1 MYKQLQRNDQTL
13 ALILE
18 KILKGVREIVN
29 ENGVCA
35 GNITRT
41 VLESSI
47 TNALS
52 LVSQSFGQ
60 FIVPTTTHNVL
71 PTVSEYKV
79 FHWGGKFHKLPDDFT
94 FPSVDTA
101 TAWNLWWCG
110 YSSQNSIPYRRI
122 DTQDL
127 TTRAHKN
134 MFYEWKFIM
143 EKLSEFY
150 TLATGLA
157 LPPHPTEIDAIDAFA
172 AESGLFNVISGEITS
187 KRLRRDCQL
196 KVTTMVRLVRQQ
208 DATKYSRPFKKR
220 KLTSPKEPPALGRSL
235 LL

>member
-1 MYKQLQRNDQTL
+1 MQGELLGCVQSGDGSPCLRPSGIPPFVEMYKQLQRNDQTL

-18 KILKGVREIVN
+18 TILKGVREIVN

-60 FIVPTTTHNVL
+60 FIVPTTTHNVP
-71 PTVSEYKV
+71 PTV
-79 FHWGGKFHKLPDDFT
+79 
-94 FPSVDTA
+94 
-101 TAWNLWWCG
+101 
-110 YSSQNSIPYRRI
+110 R
-122 DTQDL
+122 
-127 TTRAHKN
+127 
-134 MFYEWKFIM
+134 
-143 EKLSEFY
+143 
-150 TLATGLA
+150 LA

-172 AESGLFNVISGEITS
+172 ATSGLFNVISGETTS